1 MSFYNSDAMSPSD
14 LLDDEQWVKR
24 AIELFGLE
32 EYGVPACFKATR
44 ADQEEERS
52 KLKEKADVLMK
63 ILRQRL
69 KQHIDMRAGTRKDH
83 WVWKFARKNLAVVA
97 AYMILADHTKSRI
110 ACMKE
115 GDSLLSPN
123 QNQNKFKPCM
133 RAPKHEGCYLFYD
146 SNKGVFIRSGK
157 VTGRGVDERL
167 LEHEKGAKAETAASD
182 FYDLYPSEDS
192 SRKEKRGKKG
202 FFEDLV
208 AVFGAIRVRIRSCNC
223 IE

>member
-1 MSFYNSDAMSPSD
+1 MSPSD

-133 RAPKHEGCYLFYD
+133 RAPKHKGCYLFYVIVIRECSFAAEKSQVEALMNVCSSTRREPRPRQQHRTSMTCIHQKIAHGRRSVARRD
-146 SNKGVFIRSGK
+146 S
-157 VTGRGVDERL
+157 L
-167 LEHEKGAKAETAASD
+167 
-182 FYDLYPSEDS
+182 
-192 SRKEKRGKKG
+192 
-202 FFEDLV
+202 
-208 AVFGAIRVRIRSCNC
+208 RI
-223 IE
+223 